1 MRLLG
6 CHNMRLRI
14 THIDYTALEL
24 DIVISRRSQASKE
37 ALRPPRSHPQ
47 LSNLVEALWSRV
59 QK

>member
-1 MRLLG
+1 
-6 CHNMRLRI
+6 MRLRI